1 MAGNQKKT
9 GASGS
14 FPEWKNGRG
23 YEARMRATEET
34 MTPAGKVRRQ
44 LFVAHYI
51 ETLNKKGS
59 AEFAGFKSPA
69 SKGVLLCKEPY
80 VQHLIKNA
88 LKRIDQDAIMSA
100 NEILFQAKK
109 EALDDTDTNKSARIQ
124 ALSLMAKMRGLLV
137 EKHEVN
143 TNNGGVMIVP
153 GMVSPTEWSEMAAKS
168 QEELKG
174 TVRD

>member
-51 ETLNKKGS
+51 ETLNKKAPPS
-59 AEFAGFKSPA
+59 SLVLKVPLPKGF
-69 SKGVLLCKEPY
+69 CY
-80 VQHLIKNA
+80 VKNP
-88 LKRIDQDAIMSA
+88 MS
-100 NEILFQAKK
+100 
-109 EALDDTDTNKSARIQ
+109 
-124 ALSLMAKMRGLLV
+124 
-137 EKHEVN
+137 N
-143 TNNGGVMIVP
+143 T
-153 GMVSPTEWSEMAAKS
+153 
-168 QEELKG
+168 
-174 TVRD
+174 

>member
-1 MAGNQKKT
+1 M
-9 GASGS
+9 
-14 FPEWKNGRG
+14 
-23 YEARMRATEET
+23 
-34 MTPAGKVRRQ
+34 
-44 LFVAHYI
+44 
-51 ETLNKKGS
+51 
-59 AEFAGFKSPA
+59 
-69 SKGVLLCKEPY
+69 
-80 VQHLIKNA
+80 
-88 LKRIDQDAIMSA
+88 KRIDQDAIMSA